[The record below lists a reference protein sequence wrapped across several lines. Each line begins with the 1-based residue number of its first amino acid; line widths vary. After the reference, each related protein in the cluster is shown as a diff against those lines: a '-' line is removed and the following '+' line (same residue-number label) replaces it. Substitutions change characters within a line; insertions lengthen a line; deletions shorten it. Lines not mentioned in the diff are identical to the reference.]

1 MTPFSPRALDR
12 GLTGTLISQVRL
24 SDSTLNPNE
33 SAQDLSSS
41 SHHSIV
47 SAKSAL
53 SSRAHQ
59 ITVSPERAHFTE
71 NTTASR
77 VDNWLRESS
86 KPGRRLGYE
95 MKQGDIAGLLKKPGT
110 GAWEWNTVAMSM
122 REVEP
127 GVRLVM
133 DDAKESNQPDWQI
146 RVNGNKEAD
155 NE

>member
-1 MTPFSPRALDR
+1 
-12 GLTGTLISQVRL
+12 
-24 SDSTLNPNE
+24 
-33 SAQDLSSS
+33 
-41 SHHSIV
+41 
-47 SAKSAL
+47 
-53 SSRAHQ
+53 
-59 ITVSPERAHFTE
+59 
-71 NTTASR
+71 
-77 VDNWLRESS
+77 
-86 KPGRRLGYE
+86 